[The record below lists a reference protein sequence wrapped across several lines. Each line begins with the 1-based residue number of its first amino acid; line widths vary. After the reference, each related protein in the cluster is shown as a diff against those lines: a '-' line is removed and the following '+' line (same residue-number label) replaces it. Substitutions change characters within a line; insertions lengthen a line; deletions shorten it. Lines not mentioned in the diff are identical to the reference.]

1 MRLISLLFITFFSLA
16 STVNAQEYSTT
27 SGDVVTVTIPSDVTL
42 LNVSIRNGAEFKIGD
57 KISEGDFIALIV
69 DKSHN
74 KITVTSGV
82 AGEITYINKDLY
94 KKFTPIP
101 AGATLLKIE
110 KQNIIVQSTE
120 IEKGAGELSLIRVFK
135 NLVESTGLYALVF
148 NNAINW
154 TEGVVL

>member
-27 SGDVVTVTIPSDVTL
+27 SGDIVTVTIPSDVTL

-82 AGEITYINKDLY
+82 TGEINKEYDFDDSSEMKKYFHLYIKSYL
-94 KKFTPIP
+94 T
-101 AGATLLKIE
+101 
-110 KQNIIVQSTE
+110 
-120 IEKGAGELSLIRVFK
+120 
-135 NLVESTGLYALVF
+135 
-148 NNAINW
+148 
-154 TEGVVL
+154 